1 MSTYDLIKVEKK
13 VSLPYAKNK
22 VLSDLKRICE
32 VGVAKYN
39 IMEQNDTFGTLKI
52 SIMNGLFVGIMDIT
66 LSETDENNTSFVL
79 SAHNAS
85 GSRATQATLDGMI
98 SDFLKL
104 VDMQLKGETV
114 TAEVVKQTAGGAG
127 WIWIIILII
136 AFIVIFFVI

>member
-1 MSTYDLIKVEKK
+1 M
-13 VSLPYAKNK
+13 
-22 VLSDLKRICE
+22 LSDLKRICE

-52 SIMNGLFVGIMDIT
+52 SIVNGLFVVIMDIT
-66 LSETDENNTSFVL
+66 LSEIDENNTSFVL

-85 GSRATQATLDGMI
+85 GSRATQATIDGMV

-104 VDMQLKGETV
+104 VDTQLKVETV

-136 AFIVIFFVI
+136 AFIIIFFVI